1 MREPGDGREG
11 LRQDVVGAVAVGTR
25 HEADA
30 AGVTLA
36 PRIEQTK
43 SPLC

>member
-11 LRQDVVGAVAVGTR
+11 LREDVVGAVAVGTR
-25 HEADA
+25 DEADA